1 MAAEPGAAQTLRE
14 CRNAARLN
22 DTKSEGE
29 ENGNSKAEKG
39 EAEHQEAST
48 CQDQVNA
55 DDSKVCFMSTSRTIQ
70 GTHGLRRPV
79 VILVALILVAVAC
92 RKQEVDYGAA
102 DVRLAQVVRTQLDAS
117 PHIKGAASRVAIKAK
132 DGTVTLTG
140 TVDTIRDK
148 ATVEQVVAQIN
159 GVRNVVNQVTV
170 NVPVLPVPDEPF
182 EERAVR
188 AEAASNGERI
198 GPSSEDARI
207 YHAVRRQLVK
217 REATP
222 KPAIFVDVEDGDV
235 TLRGTI
241 FTTAARDEAVASA
254 RKVEGVNA
262 VRDLLVVNT
271 ELP

>member
-1 MAAEPGAAQTLRE
+1 
-14 CRNAARLN
+14 
-22 DTKSEGE
+22 
-29 ENGNSKAEKG
+29 
-39 EAEHQEAST
+39 
-48 CQDQVNA
+48 
-55 DDSKVCFMSTSRTIQ
+55 MSNSRTIQ
-70 GTHGLRRPV
+70 ATPGLRRPV

-92 RKQEVDYGAA
+92 RKQEVDHSAA
-102 DVRLAQVVRTQLDAS
+102 DVRLAQSVQAQLDAS
-117 PHIKGAASRVAIKAK
+117 PDGKGAASRVVIQAK

-140 TVDTIRDK
+140 TVDTVGDK
-148 ATVEQVVAQIN
+148 AKVEQVVAHTS
-159 GVRNVVNQVTV
+159 GVKNVVNQINV

-217 REATP
+217 HEATP

-241 FTTAARDEAVASA
+241 FTTTARDEAVASA

-262 VRDLLVVNT
+262 VRDLLVINT
-271 ELP
+271 SP

>member
-1 MAAEPGAAQTLRE
+1 M
-14 CRNAARLN
+14 
-22 DTKSEGE
+22 
-29 ENGNSKAEKG
+29 
-39 EAEHQEAST
+39 
-48 CQDQVNA
+48 
-55 DDSKVCFMSTSRTIQ
+55 I
-70 GTHGLRRPV
+70 
-79 VILVALILVAVAC
+79 
-92 RKQEVDYGAA
+92 
-102 DVRLAQVVRTQLDAS
+102 
-117 PHIKGAASRVAIKAK
+117 
-132 DGTVTLTG
+132 
-140 TVDTIRDK
+140 
-148 ATVEQVVAQIN
+148 
-159 GVRNVVNQVTV
+159 NQVTV

-217 REATP
+217 HEVTP

-235 TLRGTI
+235 PLRGTI